1 MYAVIRESAS
11 PGALTEQVQ
20 AGRAEFEALRAR
32 QPGFRGSLTV
42 DLGDGKRAIVG
53 LWEDRQ
59 AHEAAAAV
67 LGPQAERLTGAV
79 TRIVYQGEVSGNDLT
94 GR

>member
-1 MYAVIRESAS
+1 MYAVIRENAS
-11 PGALTEQVQ
+11 SGALTEQLR
-20 AGRAEFEALRAR
+20 AGRAEFAALRAQ

-42 DLGDGKRAIVG
+42 ELGDGKWAIVT

-59 AHEAAAAV
+59 AQEAGGAV

-79 TRIVYQGEVSGNDLT
+79 TRIVYQGEVSSNDLT